1 MQSKNIAIAL
11 LAALSFFSP
20 FLEVLLTGGVEP
32 LGKWEIAATLAA
44 LVLVFWWYHVDKA
57 ERGYR
62 AGPLMNGGM
71 LLVMVI
77 ALPVYLLR
85 SRGWKRG
92 AAATAIALVILA
104 GLFLLEELG
113 EWLAT
118 SLTPPGRP

>member
-1 MQSKNIAIAL
+1 MRSKKAAIAL
-11 LAALSFFSP
+11 LAALSFLSP
-20 FLEVLLTGGVEP
+20 FLEVLLTGGIEP
-32 LGKWEIAATLAA
+32 LGKWEIGATLAA
-44 LVLVFWWYHVDKA
+44 LVLVFRWYHVDKA
-57 ERGYR
+57 EQGYR

-92 AAATAIALVILA
+92 ALATAIALAIL
-104 GLFLLEELG
+104 GVLFALEAAG

-118 SLTPPGRP
+118 TLRAAF